1 MALYVYSAKN
11 YKTKLKVTIQA
22 TGKLG
27 FTTQTADVLGLSP
40 NTFIKIACDDSQN
53 EDLYMIICKGEDE
66 DGFKVSL
73 ISGFYSLQTTILFNE
88 LGIDYKNNTVIF
100 DLIRDSRLD
109 QEANGTVYKMSKRIK
124 NRNKKELIMK

>member
-66 DGFKVSL
+66 DGFKVNL
-73 ISGFYSLQTTILFNE
+73 ISGFYSLPTTILFNE

-109 QEANGTVYKMSKRIK
+109 QETNGTVYKMSKRIK